1 MAQQNSADKD
11 SSGPDNALQA
21 ISNGLVQLMAKSYG
35 RGPTKAKTFILGDGY
50 VVCVMHDVFTTAELT
65 LIEAGEKDLVRQTR
79 VAYQTALAEDFK
91 TVVSDAL
98 AGAFQSVLTGRAT
111 PEKALKQAQA
121 QATAGE

>member
-50 VVCVMHDVFTTAELT
+50 VVCVMHEVFTTAELT

-98 AGAFQSVLTGRAT
+98 GRRVRGYQSQIVFEPAASCEFFILEEG
-111 PEKALKQAQA
+111 
-121 QATAGE
+121 

>member
-65 LIEAGEKDLVRQTR
+65 LIEAGEKDLVRRTR
-79 VAYQTALAEDFK
+79 IAFQTALADQFK
-91 TVVSDAL
+91 AVVSDAL
-98 AGAFQSVLTGRAT
+98 DRRVLTYQSQIVFDPPSCFEFFILEDA
-111 PEKALKQAQA
+111 
-121 QATAGE
+121 